1 MAAENRQNLATTLA
15 ALSAVVDLSEL
26 KAVLTN
32 FIDSMAMNRDVQNTI
47 TVAGA
52 GTTNVNFGGYDTI
65 YVSTSYSCTLNIQNI
80 NDGEVKFL
88 HVNKSAGIDVI
99 FTGATEQ
106 SLDHAYVTFMLTDVV
121 YMVYKKHLSTVVVI
135 PMVKDLDISSYY
147 TKVESDGKYAIPTDL
162 GDKTDWDF
170 ELSDFTIDNSW
181 HDLNLSSVIP
191 TNAKFIFCRVKT
203 KIFQSVE
210 IYTKKYGNSNE
221 YNITKLSSDSG
232 SALIGIIEENDVWIP
247 VNNQKIS
254 YKLNDSNGTF
264 TELFFLV
271 KMWI

>member
-52 GTTNVNFGGYDTI
+52 GTTNVSFSGYDTI

-88 HVNKSAGIDVI
+88 HVNKTAGIEVL

-106 SLDHAYVTFMLTDVV
+106 SLDHSYITSTLTDVV
-121 YMVYKKHLSTVVVI
+121 YMVYKKHFTSVVVI

-147 TKVESDGKYAIPTDL
+147 TKVEADAKYAIPTYL
-162 GDKTDWDF
+162 GDKTAWD
-170 ELSDFTIDNSW
+170 LTSSSFTADGSW
-181 HDLNLSSVIP
+181 HTLNLSGIIP
-191 TNAKFIFCRVKT
+191 TSAKMAMCRMRVRAVTGVDTNAYFYFRKT
-203 KIFQSVE
+203 GYVNDFNRNGRISYETSSLREYDVWLPVTNSTVDYKISVTTGNLYSVE
-210 IYTKKYGNSNE
+210 MVFTIY
-221 YNITKLSSDSG
+221 I
-232 SALIGIIEENDVWIP
+232 
-247 VNNQKIS
+247 
-254 YKLNDSNGTF
+254 
-264 TELFFLV
+264 
-271 KMWI
+271 